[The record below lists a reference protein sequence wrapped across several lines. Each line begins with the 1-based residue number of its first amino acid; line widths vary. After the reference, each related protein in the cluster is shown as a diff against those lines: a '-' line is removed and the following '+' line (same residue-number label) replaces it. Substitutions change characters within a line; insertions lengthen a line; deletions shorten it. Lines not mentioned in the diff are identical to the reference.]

1 MKAKPFTEYALLG
14 ALMSGPKHGY
24 EILLFLNSA
33 LESTW
38 HVGTSQLYV
47 LLKRLERDGF
57 LQSSV
62 ETQDTRPSKRIFSLT
77 PPGKKAFLEWLRSPT
92 EHVRDLRIEFL
103 AKLFFFNRLSLK
115 EGSEL
120 IRAQV
125 QVLKQIRERIEQ
137 RQKEEKDP
145 FNKLIFG
152 FKMATIEAWLK
163 WLIKQATPF
172 IKEVD

>member
-1 MKAKPFTEYALLG
+1 
-14 ALMSGPKHGY
+14 MSGPKHGY
-24 EILLFLNSA
+24 EILLFLNSE
-33 LESTW
+33 LGSTW
-38 HVGTSQLYV
+38 HVSTSQLYV

-152 FKMATIEAWLK
+152 FKMATIEAWHQ

-172 IKEVD
+172 IREMD